1 VLSLKSI
8 ETATT
13 RRAPLDSSK
22 MVTLSCKEERRR
34 TLLPAKASKPVVSFG
49 RELRFE
55 ANLVKSKGK
64 NAVPGPGSYC
74 N

>member
-1 VLSLKSI
+1 
-8 ETATT
+8 
-13 RRAPLDSSK
+13 